1 LRSFYPQ
8 TVSGRKMNK
17 AGEKIIVIDDE
28 KRMCDSLMA
37 LLSDDGYQ
45 VKAFQDSPEAA
56 AAIRSEKVDLVI
68 TDIKMPEMDGLQI
81 LQVVKEVDEDIPVIL
96 MTGYA
101 SLDSAVEAVSHGAY
115 DYLLKPVEFT
125 HLELAVNRALEKRRS
140 DLARLQLL
148 QELKLSN
155 LILHRRIAE
164 LNALYEAGKSIGSA
178 ANLKE
183 LLRQIVALAS
193 SVTDAQVGS
202 IMLLDERE
210 QHLTIEA
217 AIGLDQQVIDQ
228 TRLAVGESIAGY
240 VAKTGE
246 PLIVEDIERDERF
259 QRTSQEKYGGASS
272 LCAPLTIK
280 NKVIGV
286 INMANKE
293 DGEIFTKNDLR
304 LLTTFASQ
312 AAVVV
317 DDANQFEKNRRRLI
331 EFEIL
336 HEVSAE
342 LPNIQ
347 SVRDFRR
354 ILVDKLKRVFPID
367 YSIWFNWNSHRRMLL
382 PDSAAGKTDIPLTES
397 GGIDL
402 RKVSR
407 ESISL
412 APVDLK
418 RFDLNNIPGLSTFIA
433 NHLSKNEHLPAPK
446 QAYMAIP
453 IMRYG
458 EPAHVFYLGADSEQ
472 PYSDDDI
479 SLARLVISQAALLF
493 EKEKALLNAT
503 RLLTMG
509 NMISEISH
517 DLRKPLTSIKGS
529 LQIFKRRWPEIEKSD
544 LLHLAEG
551 EVYRM
556 NELVRELVDFSNPN
570 KYETERLD
578 LRQIITRASE
588 LVGPDMHKHGIEFSA
603 EFENTDWEVIVN
615 KNQILEALLNLFIN
629 AIDAMPESG
638 RLSVYGLVEKPEHKK
653 NDYLALRISDT
664 GVGINKENLS
674 KVFDRYYTT
683 KKTGTG
689 LGLAVV
695 ERIVSA
701 HSGTLKVASTEGE
714 GTTFTLYLPYDH
726 R

>member
-1 LRSFYPQ
+1 MSYLHTAKR
-8 TVSGRKMNK
+8 RKMSK
-17 AGEKIIVIDDE
+17 ITERIIVIDDE
-28 KRMCDSLMA
+28 KRMCNSLTA

-45 VKAFQDSPEAA
+45 VRAFQNSLEAA
-56 AAIRSEKVDLVI
+56 TAIRKEKVDLVI
-68 TDIKMPEMDGLQI
+68 TDIKMPELDGLQI
-81 LQVVKEVDEDIPVIL
+81 LRVVKEVDEDIPVIL

-101 SLDSAVEAVSHGAY
+101 SLDSAIEAVSKGAY

-125 HLELAVNRALEKRRS
+125 YLELAVNRALEKRRS

-148 QELKLSN
+148 EELKLSN
-155 LILHRRIAE
+155 LILHRRISE

-183 LLRQIVALAS
+183 LLRQIIALAS
-193 SVTDAQVGS
+193 SVTEAQVGS

-217 AIGLDQQVIDQ
+217 AIGLDRQIIDQ
-228 TRLAVGESIAGY
+228 TRLHVGESIAGY
-240 VAKTGE
+240 VAKTGD
-246 PLIVEDIERDERF
+246 PLVVEDVENDERF
-259 QRTSQEKYGGASS
+259 KRINQEKYGAASL
-272 LCAPLTIK
+272 LCAPLVIK
-280 NKVIGV
+280 SKVIGV
-286 INMANKE
+286 INLAKKQG
-293 DGEIFTKNDLR
+293 GEIFTKNDLR

-312 AAVVV
+312 AAVAV

-336 HEVSAE
+336 HEVSGE

-347 SVRDFRR
+347 SMHDFRR
-354 ILVDKLKRVFPID
+354 ILVNKLNRVFHID
-367 YSIWFNWNSHRRMLL
+367 YSIWFNWDSNRKLLL
-382 PDSAAGKTDIPLTES
+382 PDGATGTAHIPLTDS

-402 RKVSR
+402 SKIKR

-412 APVDLK
+412 GPIDLRK
-418 RFDLNNIPGLSTFIA
+418 LDLNDIPKLSVFVA
-433 NHLSKNEHLPAPK
+433 DRLSKNANFPEPK

-458 EPAHVFYLGADSEQ
+458 DPAHIFYLGADSKQ
-472 PYSDDDI
+472 PYNDDDI

-493 EKEKALLNAT
+493 EKERALLNAT

-529 LQIFKRRWPEIEKSD
+529 LQILKQRFPETENSE
-544 LLHLAEG
+544 LLKLAAD

-556 NELVRELVDFSNPN
+556 NELVHELVDFSNPN
-570 KYETERLD
+570 KYETERVD
-578 LRQIITRASE
+578 IRQIVTRASE
-588 LVGPDMHKHGIEFSA
+588 LVGPDMRKHQVEFKV
-603 EFENTDWEVIVN
+603 EFEDADWEVIVN
-615 KNQILEALLNLFIN
+615 KNQVLEGFLNLFIN
-629 AIDAMPESG
+629 AIDAMPDG
-638 RLSVYGLVEKPEHKK
+638 GTLSVHGLVEKPQHKK
-653 NDYLALRISDT
+653 ADYLALRISDT
-664 GVGINKENLS
+664 GFGIKKENLS

-683 KKTGTG
+683 RDSGTG

-695 ERIVSA
+695 ERIISA
-701 HSGTLKVASTEGE
+701 HSGTLKVESTEGK
-714 GTTFTLYLPYDH
+714 GTTFTVYLPYH
-726 R
+726 N